1 MSARIL
7 IADDEGIN
15 RLFIRTVL
23 AGNGWEVEEA
33 PNGKVAVDLA
43 AQSPFDAVILDVK
56 MPVMDGK
63 QAAIQIRALEKD
75 SGREPC
81 ILLGLTAYAEKQLID
96 ELKGLGMD
104 GVIHKPITQE
114 SLIRKLSEMLAE
126 RKSD

>member
-1 MSARIL
+1 M

-15 RLFIRTVL
+15 RLFIKTVL

-43 AQSPFDAVILDVK
+43 ARSPFDAVILDVK

-63 QAAIQIRALEKD
+63 QAAIQIRALEKELD
-75 SGREPC
+75 REPC
-81 ILLGLTAYAEKQLID
+81 ILLGLTAYAEKQLIE
-96 ELKGLGMD
+96 ELEGLGMD

-114 SLIRKLSEMLAE
+114 SLIRKLSAMLAE
-126 RKSD
+126 RTSD